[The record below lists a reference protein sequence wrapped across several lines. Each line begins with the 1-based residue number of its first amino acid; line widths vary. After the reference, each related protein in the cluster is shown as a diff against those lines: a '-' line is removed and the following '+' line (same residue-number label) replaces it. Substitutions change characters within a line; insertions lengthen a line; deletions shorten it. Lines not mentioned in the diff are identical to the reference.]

1 MCTGLGRR
9 VADMTGGVK
18 LGSVLD
24 NWRASERRHAA
35 IEQRIAKI
43 VDRQSSRSAEPNSL
57 VKLYRARENA
67 RLSADKWWALL
78 VEDVKGDQDAWR
90 KIGEGPFRDANA
102 AAFDN
107 PHADEARPAAIPKR
121 DV

>member
-1 MCTGLGRR
+1 MCTGLCRR
-9 VADMTGGVK
+9 DANMTGGVK

-67 RLSADKWWALL
+67 RESADKWWALL
-78 VEDVKGDQDAWR
+78 VEDVKGD
-90 KIGEGPFRDANA
+90 
-102 AAFDN
+102 
-107 PHADEARPAAIPKR
+107 
-121 DV
+121 